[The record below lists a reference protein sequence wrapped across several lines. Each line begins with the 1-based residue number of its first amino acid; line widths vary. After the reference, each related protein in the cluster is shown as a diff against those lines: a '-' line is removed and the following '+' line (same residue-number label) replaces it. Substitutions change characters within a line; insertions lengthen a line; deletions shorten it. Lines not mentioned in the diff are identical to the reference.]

1 MEADTLKKI
10 LVYFAVAVV
19 LGLFLM
25 LVPLIT
31 IAEIRVEND
40 HAIPRSLWAGLEKLE
55 GDYDLD
61 ASKYSDIDLEIFAI
75 SFVVALVV
83 YVLFKRRL
91 PHHEYRG
98 LAPYPY

>member
-10 LVYFAVAVV
+10 LVYLAVAVV
-19 LGLFLM
+19 LGLFLT

-31 IAEIRVEND
+31 IAKIRVEND
-40 HAIPRSLWAGLEKLE
+40 SF
-55 GDYDLD
+55 LD
-61 ASKYSDIDLEIFAI
+61 ASQYSDADLEIFAI
-75 SFVVALVV
+75 SFVIALVV
-83 YVLFKRRL
+83 YVLFKRRT